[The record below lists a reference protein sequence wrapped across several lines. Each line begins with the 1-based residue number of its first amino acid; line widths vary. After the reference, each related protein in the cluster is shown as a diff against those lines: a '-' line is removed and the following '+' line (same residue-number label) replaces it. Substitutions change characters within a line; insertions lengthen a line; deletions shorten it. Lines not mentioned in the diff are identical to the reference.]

1 MYKTERKSCAKQTRV
16 RFKSPCPSI
25 WDVGRYRDGDSDE
38 ESDGDSDEESDGD
51 SDGRRDSPPDGHR
64 AGRRMAAVVHFDPQP
79 SRGKKSTR
87 MPHACP
93 H

>member
-1 MYKTERKSCAKQTRV
+1 MYKTDRKSCAKQTVV

-25 WDVGRYRDGDSDE
+25 WDVGRYRD
-38 ESDGDSDEESDGD
+38 EESDGD
-51 SDGRRDSPPDGHR
+51 SDGHRDSPPDGHR
-64 AGRRMAAVVHFDPQP
+64 ADRRIAAVVHFDPQP

>member
-1 MYKTERKSCAKQTRV
+1 MYKTDRKSCAKQTGRRV
-16 RFKSPCPSI
+16 KSPCPSI
-25 WDVGRYRDGDSDE
+25 WDAGRYRDGKSDEDSDR
-38 ESDGDSDEESDGD
+38 D
-51 SDGRRDSPPDGHR
+51 SDGHRDSPPDGHR

-87 MPHACP
+87 MTHACP